1 MKKLGLL
8 VMALVLAI
16 GLVVD
21 DESKK
26 ILRLA
31 GIKDVWG
38 RTLGNTGTRINLIR
52 AVFYALKNLHRYRTG
67 K

>member
-1 MKKLGLL
+1 MPAPKG
-8 VMALVLAI
+8 I
-16 GLVVD
+16 GLAVD

-38 RTLGNTGTRINLIR
+38 KTLGDTGTRINLIR
-52 AVFYALKNLHRYRTG
+52 AVFFALKNLHKYRTG